1 MLQGRLCVD
10 GAADGAAARGSEGE
24 TLEGGEAA
32 LLGFIGLGSGLGS
45 GSGSGS
51 GSGLGSGLGLG
62 SYLVVDVRAREER
75 ERLARTEAAQ
85 ADGALCEAAAPGGRL
100 DSRPVHGAWLGLG
113 LGLGLGVR
121 G

>member
-24 TLEGGEAA
+24 ALEGGEAA
-32 LLGFIGLGSGLGS
+32 LLGFIGLGSGS
-45 GSGSGS
+45 GSGR
-51 GSGLGSGLGLG
+51 SGLGLG

-100 DSRPVHGAWLGLG
+100 DSRPVHGAC
-113 LGLGLGVR
+113 LGLGVR
-121 G
+121 N